1 MRTSTTLAT
10 YAVGLVAVF
19 GAALGVGAAIG
30 SPIDMSTTQHS
41 THESTTES
49 MPGMDSATP
58 AGLEVSSGGYT
69 LTEVT
74 APDRAGEP
82 GTLTF
87 RILDSNNEPVVD
99 FDLLHEKELHL
110 IVVRNDT
117 SEFRHVHPSLA
128 ADGTWS
134 IDWTWPVAGTYR
146 VFADFDPTDGT
157 QLTLGRN
164 FDVAGEFAPAPLPA
178 KSATATV
185 DGYTVT
191 LDGDL
196 TTAGGP
202 ITLSVARDGAPV
214 TDLDPYLG
222 AYGHLVALRT
232 GDLAYLH
239 VHPEGE
245 PGDGVTAPG
254 PDISFH
260 AQAPSEGTYRLFLDF
275 QHEGVVRTAEFT
287 VDAGT
292 SAASV
297 PDNHEG
303 GH

>member
-30 SPIDMSTTQHS
+30 SPIDMSTTSHS
-41 THESTTES
+41 THES
-49 MPGMDSATP
+49 MPAADAATP

-69 LTEVT
+69 LSDVT
-74 APDRAGEP
+74 APERSGAA
-82 GTLTF
+82 GTLSF
-87 RILDSNNEPVVD
+87 HILDSHNQPVVD
-99 FDLLHEKELHL
+99 FDTLHEKKLHL
-110 IVVRNDT
+110 IVVRSDT
-117 SEFRHVHPSLA
+117 SEFRHVHPVLA

-134 IDWTWPVAGTYR
+134 IDWTWPSAGTYR

-164 FDVAGEFAPAPLPA
+164 IDVAGEFTPAPLPPV
-178 KSATATV
+178 STTASV

-202 ITLSVARDGAPV
+202 ITLNVARDGVPV

-245 PGDGVTAPG
+245 PGDGVTAAG

-260 AQAPSEGTYRLFLDF
+260 AQAPSEGTYRFFLDF

-287 VDAGT
+287 VTAGT
-292 SAASV
+292 PAETPVA
-297 PDNHEG
+297 PENHTG

>member
-1 MRTSTTLAT
+1 
-10 YAVGLVAVF
+10 
-19 GAALGVGAAIG
+19 
-30 SPIDMSTTQHS
+30 MSTTQHS

-69 LTEVT
+69 LTDVT
-74 APDRAGEP
+74 APGRAGEP

-87 RILDSNNEPVVD
+87 RILDDTNTPVVD
-99 FDLLHEKELHL
+99 FDLLHEKKLHL

-134 IDWTWPVAGTYR
+134 IDWAWPAAGTYR

-164 FDVAGEFAPAPLPA
+164 FDVAGEFTPAPLPA
-178 KSATATV
+178 KSATSTV

-202 ITLSVARDGAPV
+202 NHAERCSRRSPGHRSRSVPRCLRSPRCPAHRRPRLPARAPRRR
-214 TDLDPYLG
+214 
-222 AYGHLVALRT
+222 ARRRRHSSWSGHFLPRT
-232 GDLAYLH
+232 GTERRH
-239 VHPEGE
+239 IPTVP
-245 PGDGVTAPG
+245 
-254 PDISFH
+254 
-260 AQAPSEGTYRLFLDF
+260 RLPARGRGSDRRI
-275 QHEGVVRTAEFT
+275 HC
-287 VDAGT
+287 
-292 SAASV
+292 
-297 PDNHEG
+297 
-303 GH
+303 